1 MSNLPTIA
9 VIENDEAVRT
19 LLIHTLRSEKYT
31 VWGAASAEEFY
42 RTWAVSKAQVV
53 TLDLGLPGED
63 GISVLNHLRQDKD
76 ITIIV
81 ITGRTSTQERIVG
94 LEAGADHYLTKPVYK
109 RELLTAI
116 EASQWRKQLD
126 KTSSADLSAPLPEAQ
141 PQWLLHPS
149 MLMINLPD
157 GRSLNLSEREGLLL
171 ACLLNSPGGVVS
183 RDKLHAA
190 TFPGHIENNRQI
202 DVIISRLR
210 EKANRELAVALP
222 IRTIFGKGFTF
233 INSVSHTNIGL
244 SLK

>member
-1 MSNLPTIA
+1 MPNLPTIA
-9 VIENDEAVRT
+9 VIENDEALRT
-19 LLIHTLRSEKYT
+19 FLIYTLRSEKYT
-31 VWGAASAEEFY
+31 AWGAASAEEFY
-42 RTWAVSKAQVV
+42 RTWAVSKTQVV

-63 GISVLNHLRQDKD
+63 GISVLNHLRQNKD

-81 ITGRTSTQERIVG
+81 ITGRTSTQERIEG

-109 RELLTAI
+109 RELLAAI

-126 KTSSADLSAPLPEAQ
+126 QTSPAGLYAPLPEAL
-141 PQWLLHPS
+141 PQWLMHPS
-149 MLMINLPD
+149 MLMIALPD

-171 ACLLNSPGGVVS
+171 SCLLNAPGGVVS

-190 TFPGHIENNRQI
+190 TFPSHIENNRQI

-210 EKANRELAVALP
+210 EKATRELAVSLP

-233 INSVSHTNIGL
+233 INAI
-244 SLK
+244 

>member
-1 MSNLPTIA
+1 MSSLPTIA
-9 VIENDEAVRT
+9 VIENDEAMRT
-19 LLIHTLRSEKYT
+19 FLVYTLRSEKYT

-42 RTWAVSKAQVV
+42 RTWAISKTQVV

-63 GISVLNHLRQDKD
+63 GISVLNHLRQDKN

-81 ITGRTSTQERIVG
+81 ITGRTSTQERIEG

-109 RELLTAI
+109 RELLAAV

-126 KTSSADLSAPLPEAQ
+126 QTSSTDLSAPLPKVH
-141 PQWLLHPS
+141 PQWLLHS
-149 MLMINLPD
+149 SLLMMTLPD

-171 ACLLNSPGGVVS
+171 SCLLDSPSSVVS

-190 TFPGHIENNRQI
+190 TFPSHIENNRQI

-210 EKANRELAVALP
+210 EKATRELAVTLP

-233 INSVSHTNIGL
+233 INSG
-244 SLK
+244 

>member
-1 MSNLPTIA
+1 MPKLPTIA
-9 VIENDEAVRT
+9 VIENDEALRT
-19 LLIHTLRSEKYT
+19 FLIYTLRSEKYT

-42 RTWAVSKAQVV
+42 RTWAVSKTQVV

-81 ITGRTSTQERIVG
+81 ITGRTSTQERIEG

-109 RELLTAI
+109 RELLAAI
-116 EASQWRKQLD
+116 EASQWRKQSD
-126 KTSSADLSAPLPEAQ
+126 KTLPTYRSAPLPEAP
-141 PQWLLHPS
+141 PQWFMHPS
-149 MLMINLPD
+149 LLMITLPD

-190 TFPGHIENNRQI
+190 TFPGYVENNRQI

-210 EKANRELAVALP
+210 DKATRELAVSLP

-233 INSVSHTNIGL
+233 INAD
-244 SLK
+244 